1 MIARP
6 ISIPSSYTDI
16 SATTAHR
23 KLTGCASRS
32 CQSCTDDRRWVGPVS
47 PSSLLSAPMP
57 WSGTRMQE
65 PNAGSNGS
73 YFLRPSTFGDVIART
88 DSNSTEKNSTP
99 YPALLFTKPLFP
111 QRVMPLPARAGNRC
125 HLTSRECVAVSETTH
140 GAENKVGAPV
150 ATDPEAKLS
159 LSHKTGVTP
168 AKPGSQ
174 SEYRIVHRPDFY
186 QRDGVETHLN
196 HPACIQTGKVHR
208 SL

>member
-1 MIARP
+1 MRISFMSVMHGRSAMGWSSIAIVP
-6 ISIPSSYTDI
+6 ALSTHALVWHTD
-16 SATTAHR
+16 AGTKCR
-23 KLTGCASRS
+23 VE
-32 CQSCTDDRRWVGPVS
+32 WE
-47 PSSLLSAPMP
+47 LLPP
-57 WSGTRMQE
+57 TIDIC
-65 PNAGSNGS
+65 
-73 YFLRPSTFGDVIART
+73 DVIART